1 MHNNLYYLQLIKS
14 YFFISSDC
22 RARTDTAIADQG
34 IAQGIGYEPIIVHIT
49 LI

>member
-14 YFFISSDC
+14 YFSSD
-22 RARTDTAIADQG
+22 RRDRTVTAIAGQG